1 MAGHQCQGRGLQ
13 CPANPLQASPKRYCL
28 MVQLVGRGSHLMD
41 QHPACQDL
49 GAASLRGIHVQ
60 ADWGRWNDWRLHPVP
75 EKPVPQSSLIS
86 RRQQSPKLGISIP
99 DTHRRSRYQQRAGR
113 YRGESR
119 CGRGRGPPRSVGDL
133 KLAYGLAQPHIN
145 GMRRHTELA
154 RDVLAGHVLENEAQA
169 VALRIGQQRHTR
181 VARAIRV
188 LPCCHNRT
196 Q

>member
-1 MAGHQCQGRGLQ
+1 MVYQFLIRIAGRVISNGLGDTEE
-13 CPANPLQASPKRYCL
+13 N
-28 MVQLVGRGSHLMD
+28 
-41 QHPACQDL
+41 L
-49 GAASLRGIHVQ
+49 GVF
-60 ADWGRWNDWRLHPVP
+60 
-75 EKPVPQSSLIS
+75 K
-86 RRQQSPKLGISIP
+86 
-99 DTHRRSRYQQRAGR
+99 RAG
-113 YRGESR
+113 
-119 CGRGRGPPRSVGDL
+119 CLDPVGDL

-154 RDVLAGHVLENEAQA
+154 RDILAGHVLENEAQA

>member
-1 MAGHQCQGRGLQ
+1 MVYQFLIRIAGRVNSNGLGDTEE
-13 CPANPLQASPKRYCL
+13 N
-28 MVQLVGRGSHLMD
+28 
-41 QHPACQDL
+41 L
-49 GAASLRGIHVQ
+49 GVY
-60 ADWGRWNDWRLHPVP
+60 
-75 EKPVPQSSLIS
+75 K
-86 RRQQSPKLGISIP
+86 
-99 DTHRRSRYQQRAGR
+99 RAGR
-113 YRGESR
+113 LD
-119 CGRGRGPPRSVGDL
+119 PVGDL